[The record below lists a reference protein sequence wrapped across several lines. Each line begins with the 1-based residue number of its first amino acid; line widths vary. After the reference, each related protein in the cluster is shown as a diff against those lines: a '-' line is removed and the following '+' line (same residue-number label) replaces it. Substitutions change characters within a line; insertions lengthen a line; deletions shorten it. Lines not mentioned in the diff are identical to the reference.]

1 MMYDFRRAAQRRL
14 DFIEQYY
21 PCREPLDDSPEEEE
35 DPEEEEGE
43 EE

>member
-21 PCREPLDDSPEEEE
+21 PCREPLNDSREEEEYPEEE
-35 DPEEEEGE
+35 DEEE
-43 EE
+43 